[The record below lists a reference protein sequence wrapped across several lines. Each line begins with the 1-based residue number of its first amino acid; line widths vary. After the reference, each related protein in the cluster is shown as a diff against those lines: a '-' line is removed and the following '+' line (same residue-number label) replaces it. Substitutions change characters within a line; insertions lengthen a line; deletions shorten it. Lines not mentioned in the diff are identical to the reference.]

1 MYFNHQL
8 HYSVSSTASS
18 VRERLF
24 FFLDLF
30 YFQSIE
36 NSVDNFVGTERE
48 TERENTSKTKAVLR
62 RFSDSLVNFLLEWGQ
77 PHTFPFAYRFFL
89 RQSFFWDFLHVKRCN
104 LSTCVQ
110 WIFKQTRA
118 RLHIQEWNCNEIWRK
133 YKRSIVMPLSIPP
146 RIPRPLRGRARGRGE
161 GEGESHNRESSS
173 SFWSHLLPLLG
184 DVSELL
190 LDGVAIDVDEAEG
203 FGGGSGET
211 APFGWIPSA
220 GGVPHAVQAG
230 SLDPFNGLLDG
241 VETVQKSRVGLS
253 EGDVQQ
259 LFVVALVLNHF
270 KISRGW
276 SEENHFGWSKVA

>member
-8 HYSVSSTASS
+8 HHSVSSTASS

-77 PHTFPFAYRFFL
+77 PHTFPFAHRFFL
-89 RQSFFWDFLHVKRCN
+89 RQSFFFCTSKGVR
-104 LSTCVQ
+104 

-118 RLHIQEWNCNEIWRK
+118 RLHTQEWNCNEIWRK
-133 YKRSIVMPLSIPP
+133 YKRFPSIPP
-146 RIPRPLRGRARGRGE
+146 RIPRPLCGRARGRGE

-203 FGGGSGET
+203 FGGGSGES

-241 VETVQKSRVGLS
+241 VETAQKSRVGLS

-259 LFVVALVLNHF
+259 LFVVVLVLNHF
-270 KISRGW
+270 KVSRGW

>member
-1 MYFNHQL
+1 VEGRGGGGRGKESHIINIIK
-8 HYSVSSTASS
+8 SS
-18 VRERLF
+18 
-24 FFLDLF
+24 
-30 YFQSIE
+30 
-36 NSVDNFVGTERE
+36 
-48 TERENTSKTKAVLR
+48 R
-62 RFSDSLVNFLLEWGQ
+62 RF
-77 PHTFPFAYRFFL
+77 
-89 RQSFFWDFLHVKRCN
+89 
-104 LSTCVQ
+104 
-110 WIFKQTRA
+110 
-118 RLHIQEWNCNEIWRK
+118 
-133 YKRSIVMPLSIPP
+133 
-146 RIPRPLRGRARGRGE
+146 
-161 GEGESHNRESSS
+161 
-173 SFWSHLLPLLG
+173 HLLPLLG

-270 KISRGW
+270 KISRG
-276 SEENHFGWSKVA
+276 

>member
-1 MYFNHQL
+1 MFKNGIATRYGGNIKDL
-8 HYSVSSTASS
+8 SS
-18 VRERLF
+18 
-24 FFLDLF
+24 
-30 YFQSIE
+30 
-36 NSVDNFVGTERE
+36 
-48 TERENTSKTKAVLR
+48 
-62 RFSDSLVNFLLEWGQ
+62 W
-77 PHTFPFAYRFFL
+77 FP
-89 RQSFFWDFLHVKRCN
+89 
-104 LSTCVQ
+104 T
-110 WIFKQTRA
+110 
-118 RLHIQEWNCNEIWRK
+118 
-133 YKRSIVMPLSIPP
+133 IPP

-190 LDGVAIDVDEAEG
+190 LDGVAINVDEAEG
-203 FGGGSGET
+203 FGGGSGES

-241 VETVQKSRVGLS
+241 VETAQKSRVGLS

-259 LFVVALVLNHF
+259 LFVVVLVLNHF
-270 KISRGW
+270 KVSRGW